1 MQLLLFLSSAIG
13 FLFLTLLANEYR
25 SENELFIYIAYM
37 CVPVVFYFLG
47 RAIIF
52 YTDWNR
58 ETSISRRL
66 KAKQRTDDYKVNL
79 RKRLGR

>member
-1 MQLLLFLSSAIG
+1 MQLLLYLAGAIG

-25 SENELFIYIAYM
+25 SENELFVYISYM
-37 CVPVVFYFLG
+37 CIPVVFYFLAS
-47 RAIIF
+47 AIK
-52 YTDWNR
+52 YYSDWNR

-66 KAKQRTDDYKVNL
+66 KSKQRTDDYKVNL